1 MISRKKNS
9 TWVVVFSVASVLFGW
24 HAGGGFAT
32 GNQANL
38 FFVSTGWWA
47 PFSAVLA
54 VLLLT
59 LAVRQAIIMY
69 NQRGLTNYKQ
79 LFSALYHPFD
89 WLGIVF
95 DVYFYIMVLMATS
108 ASIAG
113 AGMLFQEVAHISYVV
128 AVGIISLLL
137 LALTMFGVDLVRRVS
152 LVMSVLILICAL
164 SIFIIGIITK
174 SGEIVSIASA
184 GPQMDKL
191 PNALLQAFQYAGFQ
205 CASIPTMVACGAALA
220 SQRQAKRS
228 MWISFGMNA
237 AALCLS
243 VVMLLGW
250 RSVYGAIDGGS
261 VIPTLTVCKQL
272 GTPALIWAYD
282 ICLLLCF
289 LSTGTASVFG
299 LAERFRNA
307 KVFQGLRSAYAQ
319 RAAASFIIM
328 AVSMTVSFAGLTNIV
343 KYGYGY
349 CGYAGIVLLVIPF
362 LTVGVYKNKKY
373 RENHP
378 EINETFRAS

>member
-1 MISRKKNS
+1 MTNRIKNS
-9 TWVVVFSVASVLFGW
+9 SWVIVFSVASVLFGW

-32 GNQANL
+32 GNQANV

-59 LAVRQAIIMY
+59 LAVRQAMIMY

-89 WLGIVF
+89 WLGIAF
-95 DVYFYIMVLMATS
+95 EIYFYIMVLMATS

-113 AGMLFQEVAHISYVV
+113 AGMLFQEVAHISYFV
-128 AVGIISLLL
+128 AVCIIGLLL
-137 LALTMFGVDLVRRVS
+137 LTLTMFGADLVRRAS

-164 SIFIIGIITK
+164 SIFLVGIVAK
-174 SGEIVSIASA
+174 SGEITAIAAA
-184 GPQMDKL
+184 GPEAAKL

-205 CASIPTMVACGAALA
+205 CASIPTMVACGAALV
-220 SQRQAKRS
+220 SQKQAKRS
-228 MWISFGMNA
+228 MWISFAMNA
-237 AALCLS
+237 VALCLS

-250 RSVYGAIDGGS
+250 KSVYSAIDGGS

-272 GTPALIWAYD
+272 GMPLLIWAYD
-282 ICLLLCF
+282 ICLFLCF

-299 LAERFRNA
+299 LTERFCHTKA
-307 KVFQGLRSAYAQ
+307 FHGLKSAYAK
-319 RAAASFIIM
+319 RAAVAFIVM
-328 AVSMTVSFAGLTNIV
+328 AISMTVSFAGLTNIV

-362 LTVGVYKNKKY
+362 LTVGAYKNKKY

-378 EINETFRAS
+378 EISERFPA

>member
-1 MISRKKNS
+1 MTNRKKNGS
-9 TWVVVFSVASVLFGW
+9 WVVVFSVASVLFGW

-32 GNQANL
+32 GNQANV
-38 FFVSTGWWA
+38 FFISTGWWA

-59 LAVRQAIIMY
+59 LAVRQAMIMY

-79 LFSALYHPFD
+79 LFGALYHPLD
-89 WLGIVF
+89 GLGVVF
-95 DVYFYIMVLMATS
+95 EVYFYIMVLMATS

-113 AGMLFQEVAHISYVV
+113 AGMLFQEVAHISYLV
-128 AVGIISLLL
+128 AVGVISLLL
-137 LALTMFGVDLVRRVS
+137 LALTMFGADLVRRAS
-152 LVMSVLILICAL
+152 LVMSVLILVCAL
-164 SIFIIGIITK
+164 SIFIAGIAAK
-174 SGEIVSIASA
+174 GGEIAAIAAA
-184 GPQMDKL
+184 GPEPGKL
-191 PNALLQAFQYAGFQ
+191 LNALLQAFQYAGFQ

-220 SQRQAKRS
+220 SQKLAKRS
-228 MWISFGMNA
+228 MWVSFAMNA
-237 AALCLS
+237 VALCLS

-250 RSVYGAIDGGS
+250 RSIYSAIDGGS

-272 GTPALIWAYD
+272 GMPALIWAYD
-282 ICLLLCF
+282 ICLFLCF

-299 LAERFRNA
+299 LTERFRDA
-307 KVFQGLRSAYAQ
+307 KIFRGLKSDYAR
-319 RAAASFIIM
+319 RAVVAFIVM
-328 AVSMTVSFAGLTNIV
+328 AISMTVSFAGLTNIV

-362 LTVGVYKNKKY
+362 LTIGAYKNKKY

-378 EINETFRAS
+378 EINETFPA